1 MKKVFVGLSG
11 GVDSSVA
18 TLLLK
23 KAGYDVTGVFIK
35 AWHPNFLP
43 CNWRSEMHDAMRICA
58 RLKIP
63 FLLCDLEKEYK
74 KEIIDYLID
83 EYKNGNTPNPDVL
96 CNKKIKFGSF
106 LKFAEE
112 RGADFVATGHY
123 ALKEQKGS
131 NPKLLIPKDLE
142 KDQTYFLWTLNSTT
156 LSKIL
161 FPLGNLDKKEVRDLA
176 SQNLLHTA
184 NKKDSQGLC
193 FIGHVNIKSFLKRYI
208 ETKKGEVLDLEGKV
222 IGTHDGSELYTIGER
237 HGFILFNQI
246 NSFKPHYIVKKDL
259 SKNTLTVSESDFIT
273 EKFMI
278 KKIFLQEVNLI
289 NPNFNLSKK
298 ITIRTRYR
306 GNFINAQLKKTSGSF
321 WLEIEGETENVASG
335 QSIVFYDNKECLGGG
350 VVKQTF

>member
-35 AWHPNFLP
+35 AWHPDFLP
-43 CNWRSEMHDAMRICA
+43 CNWRAEMHDAMRICA
-58 RLKIP
+58 RLNIP

-74 KEIIDYLID
+74 EEIIDYLIA

-96 CNKKIKFGSF
+96 CNKKIKFGNF

-123 ALKEQKGS
+123 ALKEQEGS
-131 NPKLLIPKDLE
+131 NLKLLIPKDLE
-142 KDQTYFLWTLNSTT
+142 KDQTYFLWTLNSAT

-161 FPLGNLDKKEVRDLA
+161 FPLGNLDKKEVRNLA
-176 SQNLLHTA
+176 NQNLLHTA

-193 FIGHVNIKSFLKRYI
+193 FIGHVDIKSFLKRYI
-208 ETKKGEVLDLEGKV
+208 ETQKGEVLDLEGKV

-237 HGFILFNQI
+237 RGFLLFNQI
-246 NSFKPHYIVKKDL
+246 NQSKPHYIVRKDL
-259 SKNTLTVSESDFIT
+259 LKNTLTVSELDSIT
-273 EKFMI
+273 ENLKI
-278 KKIFLQEVNLI
+278 KKISLQEVNLI
-289 NPNFNLSKK
+289 NPHFNLSKK

-306 GNFINAQLKKTSGSF
+306 GNFISAQLKKTSDSF
-321 WLEIEGETENVASG
+321 ELEIEEGTEDVAQG
-335 QSIVFYDNKECLGGG
+335 QSIVFYNGKECLGGG
-350 VVKQTF
+350 VVKKTF